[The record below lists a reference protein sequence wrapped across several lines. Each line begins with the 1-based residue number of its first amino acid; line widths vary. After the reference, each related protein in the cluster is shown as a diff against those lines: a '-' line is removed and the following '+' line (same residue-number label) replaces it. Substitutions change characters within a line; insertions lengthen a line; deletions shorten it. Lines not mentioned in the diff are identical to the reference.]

1 MFYLGIHLCP
11 KPKFMSRFLH
21 NWTLKLTSLI
31 IAIALWGHVRGEV
44 NPLDTATFT
53 VQLEARVP
61 DGFALASPE
70 KVPSTARVTL
80 RAPRNSLRELK
91 GGIPTNPLAPPDD
104 APPLA
109 ARFLSAHLEW
119 PLPKTGA
126 STAMVKVDSNIEGA
140 EILGTK
146 PADAFVTLVKTP

>member
-1 MFYLGIHLCP
+1 MP
-11 KPKFMSRFLH
+11 RFLH

-53 VQLEARVP
+53 VALQTAPPR
-61 DGFALASPE
+61 GFSVASPE
-70 KVPSTARVTL
+70 KLPTTARVTI

-91 GGIPTNPLAPPDD
+91 GGVPANPLAPISD

-109 ARFLSAHLEW
+109 PQFLSAHLDW
-119 PLPKTGA
+119 PLPKPGVQ
-126 STAMVKVDSNIEGA
+126 TATIKVDSAIEDA

-146 PADAFVTLVKTP
+146 PADALVTLIKTPE